1 MAAGRAPARGPARSG
16 PPRGP
21 RGRGRTAAS
30 TAREVLAA
38 HHDEATSELFGI
50 KQLCEDFGISAR
62 AIRFYEDK
70 GLLSP
75 RRINGAR
82 VYTKRDRA
90 RLALIMRSKAI
101 GVSLAEMKH
110 YLDLY
115 GAHGEGRVQQM
126 KYVLHRTDGAISE
139 LEQRRAQIETTLA
152 ELRLINDTVR
162 AHLAGKA

>member
-1 MAAGRAPARGPARSG
+1 MAVGRAPTTGPARS
-16 PPRGP
+16 PR
-21 RGRGRTAAS
+21 RGGRAQGRAAAR

-50 KQLCEDFGISAR
+50 KQLCEEFDVSAR

-75 RRINGAR
+75 RRVNGAR
-82 VYTKRDRA
+82 VYTRRDRA
-90 RLALIMRSKAI
+90 RLALILRSKAI

-115 GAHGEGRVQQM
+115 GSRGEGRVQQM
-126 KYVLHRTDGAISE
+126 KYVLHRTDGVIQE
-139 LEQRRAQIETTLA
+139 LEQRRTQIETTLA

-162 AHLAGKA
+162 AHLAGKT

>member
-1 MAAGRAPARGPARSG
+1 VDRATARASARSPRRGAGGPGRTAGRA
-16 PPRGP
+16 
-21 RGRGRTAAS
+21 
-30 TAREVLAA
+30 AREVLAA

-50 KQLCEDFGISAR
+50 RQLCEDFGISAR

-82 VYTKRDRA
+82 VYTRRDRA

-115 GAHGEGRVQQM
+115 GAHGEGRVQQL
-126 KYVLHRTDGAISE
+126 KYVLQRTDSAIAE
-139 LEQRRAQIETTLA
+139 LEQRLADIRSTLA
-152 ELRLINDTVR
+152 ELRLINGTVR
-162 AHLAGKA
+162 AHLGGRT

>member
-1 MAAGRAPARGPARSG
+1 MTEERSAPRGSARGAA
-16 PPRGP
+16 
-21 RGRGRTAAS
+21 RTAGGSRRAAAR

-50 KQLCEDFGISAR
+50 ADLVGEFGVSAR

-82 VYTKRDRA
+82 VYTRRDRA
-90 RLALIMRSKAI
+90 RLALILRAKSI
-101 GVSLAEMKH
+101 GSSLAEIRH

-115 GAHGEGRVQQM
+115 GAGGEGRVQQLR
-126 KYVLHRTDGAISE
+126 YVLQRTDEAIAQ
-139 LEQRRAQIETTLA
+139 LEQRRAHIETTLG

-162 AHLAGKA
+162 AHLAGRS